1 MPASR
6 GRLAAL
12 CTAPYRRPITVS
24 PFHPAGSSTTSDTDF
39 ELDVSRLVDRPQQG
53 SHDPYERQGPGMSH
67 NLHAHLVALSIA
79 LKLHL
84 PISRK
89 KDVRL
94 RHSQQTPADILLA
107 GSVIGVARRRGKKTA
122 PLSGGRLHDTSR
134 V

>member
-1 MPASR
+1 MP
-6 GRLAAL
+6 
-12 CTAPYRRPITVS
+12 
-24 PFHPAGSSTTSDTDF
+24 
-39 ELDVSRLVDRPQQG
+39 
-53 SHDPYERQGPGMSH
+53 H

-94 RHSQQTPADILLA
+94 RHGRQTPVDILLA

-122 PLSGGRLHDTSR
+122 PLSGGRLHDASR

>member
-1 MPASR
+1 MP
-6 GRLAAL
+6 
-12 CTAPYRRPITVS
+12 
-24 PFHPAGSSTTSDTDF
+24 
-39 ELDVSRLVDRPQQG
+39 
-53 SHDPYERQGPGMSH
+53 H
-67 NLHAHLVALSIA
+67 NLHAHLVAFGVT

-94 RHSQQTPADILLA
+94 RHGRQTPADILLA